1 MTQIEFIQLLNDNF
15 NLTQEKVL
23 RTKLYLAIKKTLAEV
38 DLAPEFKCPSTR
50 FLSALLG
57 ISRDTVE
64 KTYAQFEQEG
74 IFYRIKGKGSFI
86 RASAQLHAVVPV
98 QTGKHDTT
106 TQAQNHYFLPHNSE
120 KLEALFFDQNLNFFA
135 DGMPEI
141 RDFPFKKW
149 YDSEKNALRQ
159 HGLGIFLK
167 DNAAGDALLCHE
179 IAQFLNLNRHTQVT
193 ADQVLIVN
201 STQQALYLCAQVLF
215 NPQDKVIMEN
225 PYYSNAYHLFN
236 LVGLD
241 LYCTPLDAEGLDIQ
255 RCAEL
260 EDIKAVYVTP
270 ASQYPSGIQMSA
282 ARKQQI
288 IQFAEAHQSY
298 IIEDDY
304 DALML
309 HTEKNTAIMG
319 MDRYQRTIYLGSFSK
334 YILPSLRIS
343 YMVLPQALIE
353 PFKRYRNY
361 IDGSAPSQYFQV
373 ILARFMQTGDYAKY
387 LKHMQQLYAQRYQA
401 FMACFDLYLADY
413 FYLKEHYPCMQI
425 ACYFKAHIPHHLEH
439 ALVQGGEIREMW
451 ITRLS
456 QFYAYDAEYGVVLGF
471 SALNQTEI
479 KACMLILRQLIES
492 ELSRCTAKKQA
503 L

>member
-1 MTQIEFIQLLNDNF
+1 
-15 NLTQEKVL
+15 
-23 RTKLYLAIKKTLAEV
+23 
-38 DLAPEFKCPSTR
+38 
-50 FLSALLG
+50 
-57 ISRDTVE
+57 
-64 KTYAQFEQEG
+64 
-74 IFYRIKGKGSFI
+74 
-86 RASAQLHAVVPV
+86 
-98 QTGKHDTT
+98 
-106 TQAQNHYFLPHNSE
+106 
-120 KLEALFFDQNLNFFA
+120 
-135 DGMPEI
+135 
-141 RDFPFKKW
+141 
-149 YDSEKNALRQ
+149 
-159 HGLGIFLK
+159 
-167 DNAAGDALLCHE
+167 
-179 IAQFLNLNRHTQVT
+179 
-193 ADQVLIVN
+193 
-201 STQQALYLCAQVLF
+201 
-215 NPQDKVIMEN
+215 
-225 PYYSNAYHLFN
+225 
-236 LVGLD
+236 
-241 LYCTPLDAEGLDIQ
+241 
-255 RCAEL
+255 
-260 EDIKAVYVTP
+260 
-270 ASQYPSGIQMSA
+270 MSA

-413 FYLKEHYPCMQI
+413 FYLKEHHPCMQI